1 MTRITKLL
9 TPVTFLLVPTL
20 AAIASNSNNTGP
32 DIATSANS
40 SLNTGGF
47 CYGSSFDDER
57 RTSYA
62 HCQRAAKLIPEGD
75 VPGSFHM
82 KGADDAFRLPRVV
95 RYKTCM
101 VVVSLESSEEQP
113 DQCTW
118 HKIMFGAGQVS
129 SKCRSPGIKD
139 LTTGGFIIV
148 GDRRT
153 IMISME
159 KYREDPL
166 SHGYAGTALPSLG
179 MGLGSES

>member
-1 MTRITKLL
+1 MTRITNLL
-9 TPVTFLLVPTL
+9 TLVTFLLIPTL
-20 AAIASNSNNTGP
+20 DAIALNSYKTIP
-32 DIATSANS
+32 DIATSANA
-40 SLNTGGF
+40 SLNTDGY
-47 CYGSSFDDER
+47 CYGNGYDDER

-62 HCQRAAKLIPEGD
+62 HCQRAVQLIPEGE

-82 KGADDAFRLPRVV
+82 QGADDAFRLPRVV
-95 RYKTCM
+95 RYKSCM
-101 VVVSLESSEEQP
+101 VVVSLVSPDEQP

-139 LTTGGFIIV
+139 LTTGGFLIM

-153 IMISME
+153 IMISIE

-166 SHGYAGTALPSLG
+166 SLGYTGTGLSSLG
-179 MGLGSES
+179 IGLGSEG